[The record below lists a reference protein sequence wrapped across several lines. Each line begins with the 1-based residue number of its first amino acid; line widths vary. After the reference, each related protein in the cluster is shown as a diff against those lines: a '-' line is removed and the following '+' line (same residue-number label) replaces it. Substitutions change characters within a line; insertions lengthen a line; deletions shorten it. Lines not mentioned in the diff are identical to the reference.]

1 MDDRKGWV
9 PCPKLTLDTELTE
22 PLYVPQSR
30 CLSCGGCAEAS
41 KVALSELMVVPR
53 DAEKFRES
61 KRHLHGRCPRTHNW
75 CNASRQFCIYNMVC
89 SDDHARS
96 ELRFCIK
103 EEKMFISK
111 DKNGNLTAVDKKVKN
126 IKDIEIDANL
136 HAVYESKQQLVLVKT
151 LLPVNKESEIGGL
164 NLKAPDLKAAKIIL
178 ADKDGKPVKDVSSQE
193 FLDEIKQNTALT
205 GLVVSGIYQ
214 PTFELKKVQL
224 ATPKKKTV
232 KKAVVKDDN
241 KGA

>member
-1 MDDRKGWV
+1 MDRKGWV
-9 PCPKLTLDTELTE
+9 SCPKLTTIDS
-22 PLYVPQSR
+22 PVYVEQFRCPQ
-30 CLSCGGCAEAS
+30 CGECAAALEA
-41 KVALSELMVVPR
+41 VMGQLMTLPQ
-53 DAEKFRES
+53 DAEKMLER
-61 KRHLHGRCPRTHNW
+61 KQHLKGKCPRTHNW
-75 CNASRQFCIYNMVC
+75 CNASRRFCIYNMVC

-126 IKDIEIDANL
+126 IKDIDIDANL

-164 NLKAPDLKAAKIIL
+164 NLKAPDLKAAKILL
-178 ADKDGKPVKDVSSQE
+178 ADKDGKPVKDVSAQE
-193 FLDEIKQNTALT
+193 FLDEIKQNTSLT

-224 ATPKKKTV
+224 AAPKKKTA
-232 KKAVVKDDN
+232 KKPAAVKDDN